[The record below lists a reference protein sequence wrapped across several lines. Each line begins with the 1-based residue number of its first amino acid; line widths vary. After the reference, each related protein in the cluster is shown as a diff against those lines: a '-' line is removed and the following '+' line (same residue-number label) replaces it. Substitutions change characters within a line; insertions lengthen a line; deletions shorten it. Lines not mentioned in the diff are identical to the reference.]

1 MSFFHAPAHGLLAID
16 INTGVVEITPMKGHT
31 AADVEKALEDGW
43 QEVADAQSVAVGQ
56 CTGADRHS
64 PCAARSSS
72 SSLTSTRVGIAQAW
86 QPALSVKTA
95 DGFIVDVT
103 NTTDG
108 RVALIAAPDAAGKP
122 DFTKPLTQV
131 LARCAFFFCFRR
143 RRRWPQLSGRQLV
156 DVLDNIAHVATVQ
169 VRLLLLP

>member
-1 MSFFHAPAHGLLAID
+1 MCS
-16 INTGVVEITPMKGHT
+16 
-31 AADVEKALEDGW
+31 
-43 QEVADAQSVAVGQ
+43 
-56 CTGADRHS
+56 
-64 PCAARSSS
+64 
-72 SSLTSTRVGIAQAW
+72 W

-108 RVALIAAPDAAGKP
+108 RVALIAAPDAAGKS

-131 LARCAFFFCFRR
+131 LARCAFSFCFRR
-143 RRRWPQLSGRQLV
+143 RRRWPQLSDGQLV
-156 DVLDNIAHVATVQ
+156 DVLDNIARVAKVQ